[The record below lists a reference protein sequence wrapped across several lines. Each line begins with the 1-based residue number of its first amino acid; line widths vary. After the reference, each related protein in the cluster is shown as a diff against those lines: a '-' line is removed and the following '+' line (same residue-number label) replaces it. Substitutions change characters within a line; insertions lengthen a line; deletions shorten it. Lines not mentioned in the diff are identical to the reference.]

1 MKPILILLFALIS
14 CQEATIAED
23 PAVDRQTREVSYQ
36 GVSVRVIIE
45 KPAQKDLDV
54 IIVYHGTVQFDS
66 NLPQAATNALENFK
80 AILDR
85 KDMMVVS
92 VAYPQEN
99 LLFGDGI
106 RQAEA
111 ALLWVKH
118 QASEELGIRVGKIFL
133 AGHSQGGYMVTRLNT
148 MHVTNGVISNAPG
161 PLNLVYRCQ
170 LEETGQIPQGAVCN
184 KLRSEYGSTTANPEA
199 YQQRSL
205 LNFTRSFKSDILFVQ
220 GLSDSPI
227 QMASWTGFRQA
238 VSSCVDCRGRL
249 FVEIPGGQHTAL
261 FDSPMAR
268 SEFNAFINER

>member
-23 PAVDRQTREVSYQ
+23 PAVDRQSREVSYQ

-45 KPAQKDLDV
+45 KPTQKDLDV
-54 IIVYHGTVQFDS
+54 LIVYHGTVQFDS

-80 AILDR
+80 VILDR
-85 KDMMVVS
+85 KDMMIVS

-148 MHVTNGVISNAPG
+148 MHATNGVISNAPG

-184 KLRSEYGSTTANPEA
+184 KLRSEYGNTMANPGA

-205 LNFTRSFKSDILFVQ
+205 LNFTRSFKADILFVQ

-227 QMASWTGFRQA
+227 QMASWPGFRQD
-238 VSSCVDCRGRL
+238 VSSCVDCRERL
-249 FVEIPGGQHTAL
+249 LVEIPGGQHTAL

-268 SEFNAFINER
+268 SEFNAFIKER